1 MNELIAINVDTDDR
15 QTVSGRDLHNF
26 LEINTKY
33 KDWFPRMCEYG
44 FTAGVDFNPLK
55 IEQVQHEGNR
65 EVKRELLDH
74 MLTIDMAK
82 ELCMLARNEKGK
94 QARKY
99 FLEIERDWNS
109 PEKVMARALKVSQ
122 RILDE
127 TKLKLKGAEEKV
139 AVLTPK
145 AEYTDTVLS
154 ADGGISTT
162 QIAKDYGR
170 SAKWLNKILQVEHV
184 QYKQGNQWLL
194 YQEHADKGY
203 TVSGTYVIQGHAF
216 VSTYWTQKGRR
227 FIYDLI
233 REKYGLTP
241 KSEVRQN
248 A

>member
-1 MNELIAINVDTDDR
+1 MNELLAITVNADDR

-26 LEINTKY
+26 LEVSTRYN
-33 KDWFPRMCEYG
+33 DWFTRMLSYG
-44 FTAGVDFNPLK
+44 FSETIDFVTITQKRVTA
-55 IEQVQHEGNR
+55 QGN
-65 EVKRELLDH
+65 ETTFTDH
-74 MLTIDMAK
+74 MLTIDMVK

-122 RILDE
+122 RILEE
-127 TKLKLKGAEEKV
+127 TKLKLQGAEEKV

-154 ADGGISTT
+154 AEGGMSTT

-184 QYKQGNQWLL
+184 QYKQGNQWVL
-194 YQEHADKGY
+194 YQEYADKDY
-203 TVSGTYVIQGHAF
+203 TISGTYVIQGHAF

-227 FIYDLI
+227 FIYNLI
-233 REKYGLTP
+233 HEKYGLTP
-241 KSEVRQN
+241 RSEVEEH

>member
-1 MNELIAINVDTDDR
+1 MSELVSIVNNQAVVSSRQVAEHFGKEHKNVLA
-15 QTVSGRDLHNF
+15 SIRDILVAENSATKFF
-26 LEINTKY
+26 LESNHEYRGQK
-33 KDWFPRMCEYG
+33 FPEYLMNRDGFSLLVMG
-44 FTAGVDFNPLK
+44 FTGREALQWKMKYIAAFNAMEAELSKKQLDFTDPNVVLQLATK
-55 IEQVQHEGNR
+55 WKE
-65 EVKRELLDH
+65 EVE
-74 MLTIDMAK
+74 
-82 ELCMLARNEKGK
+82 
-94 QARKY
+94 ARK
-99 FLEIERDWNS
+99 
-109 PEKVMARALKVSQ
+109 Q
-122 RILDE
+122 
-127 TKLKLKGAEEKV
+127 AEEKV

-154 ADGGISTT
+154 ADGGMSTT

-241 KSEVRQN
+241 KSEVQQN